1 MLPCVRVSACA
12 SASAVITRA
21 LSSAVSGEQESPH
34 SRGAFL
40 WLRGK
45 DSNLDYLIQS
55 YLPGMTVSVNGSCE
69 VRDLQGKQAAADDAR
84 DVA

>member
-1 MLPCVRVSACA
+1 VDTVLSPAKRKAATSGGFVR
-12 SASAVITRA
+12 
-21 LSSAVSGEQESPH
+21 
-34 SRGAFL
+34 
-40 WLRGK
+40 LRGK

-55 YLPGMTVSVNGSCE
+55 YLPVMTVSVNGSCE